1 MSAFG
6 GKADIDQ
13 AIIPICD
20 ERRRQRRQ
28 TASCNQALA
37 PQMPGDEKAQAVQKL
52 IDAGWTEPRAGQAA
66 RCETA
71 SGLEGARAAGCMELE
86 ASFALF
92 GARHP

>member
-1 MSAFG
+1 MSDDDRG
-6 GKADIDQ
+6 DKLQ
-13 AIIPICD
+13 AAIKRL
-20 ERRRQRRQ
+20 RR
-28 TASCNQALA
+28 T
-37 PQMPGDEKAQAVQKL
+37 MPGDEKAQAVQKL

-71 SGLEGARAAGCMELE
+71 SGLEGARPAGCMELE